1 MGEAVPLGVPKA
13 SENARPSDLAFLF
26 HLRRVCASPRL
37 GKQPRGTF
45 GQSLPDTDGQRAC
58 SRTTS
63 ANPPVL
69 WQRSAR
75 SGKCLKLRDSGKDR
89 VDGIYHFSDTG
100 VRGPSFLHWPGRW
113 TLTRRGDPHP
123 LPRAPACRSCSGL
136 IGFRARRFRNVG
148 EINAHSDP
156 CPRSGR
162 LRRRRLP
169 GLVDM
174 SDGLAPMPPRFLRGD
189 EPFRGSG
196 VTGSLR
202 VKDYWRWSAS
212 SLMDNTARGI
222 LGEFLVA
229 TALEEYVRDQP
240 RVEWDPY
247 DFVARIGGR
256 RVTIEVK
263 SSAKVQS
270 WKQTKHS
277 ALQFGIAPSRKWN
290 PETGKYGDEAD
301 RADIYV
307 FCALV
312 ETNIGDHLD
321 VLDIDNW
328 RFRVVRRSALPVRQK
343 SITWTRLGQLPGKP
357 CGFGRLGGD
366 RGRSNPGGKLARISH
381 QAASRRQKSSWFQEV
396 DRDAI
401 DRAGVSVRFSRDL
414 LVRTL
419 LRFICAGPMA
429 KGW

>member
-1 MGEAVPLGVPKA
+1 MTA
-13 SENARPSDLAFLF
+13 
-26 HLRRVCASPRL
+26 
-37 GKQPRGTF
+37 
-45 GQSLPDTDGQRAC
+45 
-58 SRTTS
+58 
-63 ANPPVL
+63 
-69 WQRSAR
+69 
-75 SGKCLKLRDSGKDR
+75 
-89 VDGIYHFSDTG
+89 
-100 VRGPSFLHWPGRW
+100 
-113 TLTRRGDPHP
+113 
-123 LPRAPACRSCSGL
+123 
-136 IGFRARRFRNVG
+136 
-148 EINAHSDP
+148 
-156 CPRSGR
+156 
-162 LRRRRLP
+162 
-169 GLVDM
+169 
-174 SDGLAPMPPRFLRGD
+174 
-189 EPFRGSG
+189 
-196 VTGSLR
+196 SLR

-357 CGFGRLGGD
+357 CGFGRL
-366 RGRSNPGGKLARISH
+366 REEIE
-381 QAASRRQKSSWFQEV
+381 AA
-396 DRDAI
+396 AI
-401 DRAGVSVRFSRDL
+401 RAGD
-414 LVRTL
+414 
-419 LRFICAGPMA
+419 
-429 KGW
+429 